1 MNIFIEFWSAETNGG
16 GLHYQSRGN
25 WILLDTSENTILITS
40 NNPNGP
46 ECSGDSNYAKI
57 SDVNGRLAYITLE
70 DSRLNWQ

>member
-1 MNIFIEFWSAETNGG
+1 MNIYIILWSAETNG

-40 NNPNGP
+40 DPNGP
-46 ECSGDSNYAKI
+46 GCSGDSNYAKI